1 MARSSRQD
9 TRRGGFV
16 YTPQRYELH
25 LANKPD
31 DDRFD
36 FVEMRRQITNLRS
49 QHSDNL
55 LVTSL
60 LNRFFVKIAFLS
72 EPNDVAHAQHL
83 RSEFARTLQR
93 VEAIVS
99 RTPSAKPS
107 GAVKQPR

>member
-36 FVEMRRQITNLRS
+36 LVEMRRQITNLRS

-72 EPNDVAHAQHL
+72 EPRDVAHGHYL
-83 RSEFARTLQR
+83 RSELARTLEKI
-93 VEAIVS
+93 EAIAS
-99 RTPSAKPS
+99 RSPSGKPS
-107 GAVKQPR
+107 DAVKWPK